1 MAHNCRR
8 TVIFFQC
15 LGCLL
20 GFSVI
25 LVQADG
31 KVFMLESRNG
41 SQGMD
46 LATAQGAC
54 ESQGARL
61 AMPDELRRAVIECSF
76 TACTRGWL
84 ADTNLGTTVCN
95 KLDGAQQNMKAVDV
109 KIESATDTSSQH
121 DSFCIKDKDKP
132 CGDPPSFPHTTLQ
145 GHTGFEMGDELL
157 YVCAQGYLM
166 ANGENAFTLLCDSC
180 GEWYGL
186 VQSCTKDET
195 EAHIDYEDKF
205 PDERSMMFEDANED
219 EDKEF
224 AFSEHEDTEQERGD
238 VKEGEV
244 VEEGEEVVED
254 EVEDFTEQ
262 ENLEPTTPTE
272 SPVSLLSQKHLFWFP
287 SETFHET
294 EQPEEPQEPSSE
306 GTKTE
311 FSEGDNHIG
320 VKSSGSETGGGK
332 TFDNEDNEDFPI
344 DVPLEPHNETK
355 TTKESV
361 ASTDESWLDGY
372 PVTLEDEE
380 GEKVD
385 GSMETEEGEVM
396 ITTDQPNHVE
406 ISRPDTPSTT
416 PTTDFTQIVAGP
428 TRQLD
433 YGDKPV
439 PVEMTPTS
447 APENMSASKGV
458 DDMYRTT
465 TPSEV
470 VVADTTTTAETVEH
484 QESPAVPTDTWETT
498 ERVYPFINHIPVPT
512 YAEDTTT
519 SYQEPIETTT
529 RSPDEFAG
537 TAVYNEFTEE
547 GNLTDGTGAKLLPTA
562 ETCVGEDCPQPSKG
576 PMIAI
581 ILIVICLLI
590 FAAVLAIWCY
600 KKKQQKNSVYKM
612 NGKGQTR
619 HPQQIEMQQKV

>member
-1 MAHNCRR
+1 
-8 TVIFFQC
+8 
-15 LGCLL
+15 
-20 GFSVI
+20 
-25 LVQADG
+25 
-31 KVFMLESRNG
+31 
-41 SQGMD
+41 
-46 LATAQGAC
+46 
-54 ESQGARL
+54 
-61 AMPDELRRAVIECSF
+61 
-76 TACTRGWL
+76 
-84 ADTNLGTTVCN
+84 
-95 KLDGAQQNMKAVDV
+95 
-109 KIESATDTSSQH
+109 
-121 DSFCIKDKDKP
+121 
-132 CGDPPSFPHTTLQ
+132 
-145 GHTGFEMGDELL
+145 
-157 YVCAQGYLM
+157 
-166 ANGENAFTLLCDSC
+166 
-180 GEWYGL
+180 
-186 VQSCTKDET
+186 
-195 EAHIDYEDKF
+195 
-205 PDERSMMFEDANED
+205 MFEDDSED

-238 VKEGEV
+238 VKEREV
-244 VEEGEEVVED
+244 VEKGEEVVE
-254 EVEDFTEQ
+254 EDFTER

-320 VKSSGSETGGGK
+320 VKSSGSETRGGK
-332 TFDNEDNEDFPI
+332 TFDNNNEDFPI

-372 PVTLEDEE
+372 PVTQEDEE

-512 YAEDTTT
+512 YAEDTTM
-519 SYQEPIETTT
+519 SYQEAIETTT
-529 RSPDEFAG
+529 RLPNEFAG

-590 FAAVLAIWCY
+590 FAAVLAVWCY

>member
-1 MAHNCRR
+1 MLSL
-8 TVIFFQC
+8 FF
-15 LGCLL
+15 
-20 GFSVI
+20 SS
-25 LVQADG
+25 AG

-41 SQGMD
+41 SQRMD

-61 AMPDELRRAVIECSF
+61 AMPEELRRAVIECSF

-95 KLDGAQQNMKAVDV
+95 KLDGGQQNMKAVDV
-109 KIESATDTSSQH
+109 KIESTTDTSSQH
-121 DSFCIKDKDKP
+121 DSFCINDKGATLLPVVTAGLVPVLRSSTHSVHNPVPVPTLDYGYRYLYRP
-132 CGDPPSFPHTTLQ
+132 GTIMVPSRP
-145 GHTGFEMGDELL
+145 GW
-157 YVCAQGYLM
+157 AI
-166 ANGENAFTLLCDSC
+166 AFTGPILKGSVVVAPAEQTLPS
-180 GEWYGL
+180 WMSTNTAPVY
-186 VQSCTKDET
+186 ET

-205 PDERSMMFEDANED
+205 PDERSMAFEDTDED
-219 EDKEF
+219 EEF

-238 VKEGEV
+238 VKEGEA
-244 VEEGEEVVED
+244 VEEE
-254 EVEDFTEQ
+254 EVEDFTER

-287 SETFHET
+287 SKTFHET
-294 EQPEEPQEPSSE
+294 EQPEESQEPSSE
-306 GTKTE
+306 STKTK
-311 FSEGDNHIG
+311 FYEGDNYIG
-320 VKSSGSETGGGK
+320 VKSSGSETGGVK
-332 TFDNEDNEDFPI
+332 TFDNNEDFPI
-344 DVPLEPHNETK
+344 DAPLEPHNETK

-372 PVTLEDEE
+372 PVVQEVEE

-385 GSMETEEGEVM
+385 GSMETEEGEGVV
-396 ITTDQPNHVE
+396 TTDQPNHVE
-406 ISRPDTPSTT
+406 ISRADTSSTS

-439 PVEMTPTS
+439 PVELTPTS
-447 APENMSASKGV
+447 PPENVSASKGM

-465 TPSEV
+465 TPSRIV
-470 VVADTTTTAETVEH
+470 MANTTTTEETIEQ
-484 QESPAVPTDTWETT
+484 QEFPAVPTDTWETT
-498 ERVYPFINHIPVPT
+498 ETVYPFINHVPVPT

-519 SYQEPIETTT
+519 SYQVPIETTT
-529 RSPDEFAG
+529 RSPDGFAG
-537 TAVYNEFTEE
+537 TSLYDEFTQK

-590 FAAVLAIWCY
+590 FTAVLAVWCY
-600 KKKQQKNSVYKM
+600 KKKQQKSSVYKM

-619 HPQQIEMQQKV
+619 HPQHIEMQQKV

>member
-1 MAHNCRR
+1 MLN
-8 TVIFFQC
+8 
-15 LGCLL
+15 GCSVESKA
-20 GFSVI
+20 GCSFSSST
-25 LVQADG
+25 G

-61 AMPDELRRAVIECSF
+61 AMPEELRRAVIECSF

-84 ADTNLGTTVCN
+84 AGTNLGTTVCN
-95 KLDGAQQNMKAVDV
+95 KLDGGQQNMKTVDV

-157 YVCAQGYLM
+157 YVCTQGNLL

-195 EAHIDYEDKF
+195 DAHIDYEDKF
-205 PDERSMMFEDANED
+205 PDERSMMFEDVNED

-224 AFSEHEDTEQERGD
+224 TFSEHEDTEQERGD
-238 VKEGEV
+238 MNEG
-244 VEEGEEVVED
+244 
-254 EVEDFTEQ
+254 
-262 ENLEPTTPTE
+262 E

-287 SETFHET
+287 SETFHKT
-294 EQPEEPQEPSSE
+294 EQPEESQEPSNE

-311 FSEGDNHIG
+311 FSEGNNHIR
-320 VKSSGSETGGGK
+320 VKTSGSETGGDK
-332 TFDNEDNEDFPI
+332 TFDNNNEDFPI
-344 DVPLEPHNETK
+344 DVPSEPHNETK
-355 TTKESV
+355 TMKESV

-372 PVTLEDEE
+372 PVTQEVEE

-385 GSMETEEGEVM
+385 GSMETEEEEVM
-396 ITTDQPNHVE
+396 ITNDQPNHVE
-406 ISRPDTPSTT
+406 ISRPDAPSTT
-416 PTTDFTQIVAGP
+416 ATIDFTQIVSGP
-428 TRQLD
+428 TKQLD

-439 PVEMTPTS
+439 PVELTPTS
-447 APENMSASKGV
+447 APENMSASKGM
-458 DDMYRTT
+458 DGMYRTT
-465 TPSEV
+465 TPSQLI
-470 VVADTTTTAETVEH
+470 D
-484 QESPAVPTDTWETT
+484 
-498 ERVYPFINHIPVPT
+498 
-512 YAEDTTT
+512 
-519 SYQEPIETTT
+519 TTT

-537 TAVYNEFTEE
+537 TALYNEFTEE

-590 FAAVLAIWCY
+590 LAAVLAVWCY

-619 HPQQIEMQQKV
+619 HPQHIEMQQKV

>member
-1 MAHNCRR
+1 MAQNCRR

-20 GFSVI
+20 GFNVI

-61 AMPDELRRAVIECSF
+61 AMPEELRRAVIECSF

-95 KLDGAQQNMKAVDV
+95 KLDGGQQNMKAVDV
-109 KIESATDTSSQH
+109 KIESTTDTSSQH

-205 PDERSMMFEDANED
+205 PDERSMAFEDTDED
-219 EDKEF
+219 EDEEF

-244 VEEGEEVVED
+244 VKEE
-254 EVEDFTEQ
+254 EVEDFTER

-306 GTKTE
+306 STKTE
-311 FSEGDNHIG
+311 FYEGDNYIG
-320 VKSSGSETGGGK
+320 VKSSGSETGGVK
-332 TFDNEDNEDFPI
+332 TFDNNEDFPI
-344 DVPLEPHNETK
+344 DAPLEPHNETK

-372 PVTLEDEE
+372 PVMQEVEE

-385 GSMETEEGEVM
+385 GSMETEEGEGVV
-396 ITTDQPNHVE
+396 TTDQPNHVE
-406 ISRPDTPSTT
+406 ISRADTSSTS

-439 PVEMTPTS
+439 PVELTPTS
-447 APENMSASKGV
+447 PPENVSASKGM

-465 TPSEV
+465 TPSRIV
-470 VVADTTTTAETVEH
+470 MANTTTTEETIEQ
-484 QESPAVPTDTWETT
+484 QEFPAVPTDTWETT
-498 ERVYPFINHIPVPT
+498 ETVYPFINHVPVPT
-512 YAEDTTT
+512 YAEDTTA

-529 RSPDEFAG
+529 RSPDGFAG
-537 TAVYNEFTEE
+537 TSLYDEFTQK

-590 FAAVLAIWCY
+590 FTAILAVWCY
-600 KKKQQKNSVYKM
+600 KKKQQKSSVYKM

-619 HPQQIEMQQKV
+619 HPQHIEMQQKV